1 MKLIDEFKAFAVRGN
16 VVDLAVA
23 VIIGT
28 AFAKIA
34 SSLVDTVVMPLI
46 GLLIG
51 GINFTTLSFKVGEA
65 TIAYGVFIQSVVDFV
80 LIAFA
85 IFMAIKVINRLKH
98 EPATEDSKPAEPTE
112 EVKLLREIRDALQ
125 K

>member
-51 GINFTTLSFKVGEA
+51 GINFSTLSFKMGEA
-65 TIAYGVFIQSVVDFV
+65 TIAYGVFLQSVVDFV
-80 LIAFA
+80 LIAFV

-98 EPATEDSKPAEPTE
+98 EPVPAEAKSAEPSE